1 MSVIGNDFNTM
12 QFKKLIRIIMSLAMN
27 LNFLIDQIKKTYN
40 GLHSFSV
47 AQTHLFLKT
56 ATHNFKIKFYTD
68 FSKMDD
74 GTGDNALRNAFS
86 ANV

>member
-1 MSVIGNDFNTM
+1 MGYI
-12 QFKKLIRIIMSLAMN
+12 L
-27 LNFLIDQIKKTYN
+27 
-40 GLHSFSV
+40 FSV